1 VAAPEILTVE
11 GLWKRY
17 DGAWAVQG
25 LDLRVCTGEI
35 LGLIGPNG
43 AGKTTTLKALVGLLQ
58 PDAGRM
64 AIDGRDLVTDPV
76 RYKAAIGYM
85 PETFS
90 LPDYLSGREFLEY
103 VGRLHDVPLP
113 VLQERIR
120 AGAVRFDLDARKDDL
135 LVAYSKGMR
144 QKIAFLAATLHEPR
158 LLLLDEPLIGID
170 PVGQV
175 RLREVVRA
183 LTARGSGV
191 LVSTHMLD
199 TAERLCDRIAIVHR
213 GRTVATGTLTELRGI
228 AHSRADSTLEEV
240 FLQLTADAQLPP
252 TAEEPPRRGWLRWGR
267 R

>member
-1 VAAPEILTVE
+1 MAAPEILTVE
-11 GLWKRY
+11 ALWKQY
-17 DGAWAVQG
+17 DGTWAVQG
-25 LDLRVCTGEI
+25 LDLRVRAGEI

-58 PDAGRM
+58 PDAGRI
-64 AIDGRDLVTDPV
+64 AIDGRDLAVDPV

-90 LPDYLSGREFLEY
+90 LPEYLSGREFLEY

-113 VLQERIR
+113 VLQGRIHS
-120 AGAVRFDLDARKDDL
+120 GAVRFDLDARKDDL
-135 LVAYSKGMR
+135 IVAYSKGMR
-144 QKIAFLAATLHEPR
+144 QKLAFLAATLHEPR

-175 RLREVVRA
+175 RLKEVVHA

-213 GRTVATGTLTELRGI
+213 GRTVASGTLAELRSI
-228 AHSRADSTLEEV
+228 AQTRVDSTLEEV
-240 FLQLTADAQLPP
+240 FLQLTTEAQVPP
-252 TAEEPPRRGWLRWGR
+252 SPEEPRRRGWLRWGR

>member
-1 VAAPEILTVE
+1 MTAPDILAVE

-25 LDLRVCTGEI
+25 LDLRVRAGEI

-43 AGKTTTLKALVGLLQ
+43 AGKTTTLKAIVGLLR
-58 PDAGRM
+58 PDAGRIS
-64 AIDGRDLVTDPV
+64 IDGRDLAVDPV
-76 RYKAAIGYM
+76 RYKAAVGYM

-90 LPDYLSGREFLEY
+90 LPEYLSGREFLEY
-103 VGRLHDVPLP
+103 VGRLHDVPFP
-113 VLQERIR
+113 ALQERIR
-120 AGAVRFDLDARKDDL
+120 YGAVRFDLDSRKDDL
-135 LVAYSKGMR
+135 IVAYSKGMR
-144 QKIAFLAATLHEPR
+144 QKIAFMAATLHEPR
-158 LLLLDEPLIGID
+158 LALLDEPLIGID

-175 RLREVVRA
+175 RLREIVHA

-213 GRTVATGTLTELRGI
+213 GRTVASGTLGELRGI

-240 FLQLTADAQLPP
+240 FLQLTAEAEVPP
-252 TAEEPPRRGWLRWGR
+252 PGEEPRRRGWLRWGR

>member
-1 VAAPEILTVE
+1 VAAPEILAVD
-11 GLWKRY
+11 GLWKKY
-17 DGAWAVQG
+17 DGTWAVQG
-25 LDLRVCTGEI
+25 LDLRVRAGEI

-58 PDAGRM
+58 PDAGRI
-64 AIDGRDLVTDPV
+64 AIDGRDLAVDPV

-90 LPDYLSGREFLEY
+90 LPEYLSGREFLEY
-103 VGRLHDVPLP
+103 VGRLHDIPLP
-113 VLQERIR
+113 VLRERLHF
-120 AGAVRFDLDARKDDL
+120 GAVRFDLDSRKDDL
-135 LVAYSKGMR
+135 IVAYSKGMR
-144 QKIAFLAATLHEPR
+144 QKLAFLAATLHEPR

-175 RLREVVRA
+175 RLREVIHA

-213 GRTVATGTLTELRGI
+213 GRTVASGTLAELRAI
-228 AHSRADSTLEEV
+228 AQTRADSTLEEV
-240 FLQLTADAQLPP
+240 FLQLTTEAQMPAP
-252 TAEEPPRRGWLRWGR
+252 AEEPRRRGWLRWGR